1 MDDEIRE
8 TIRSLLKDDPWRL
21 ITPVQVYHEMGK
33 RGRCCGCFPG
43 LVDLILETTEH
54 YHLEMTS
61 DRSTVISFINKLKK
75 EHEQCETARI
85 LAQRKKA
92 AIKVA

>member
-1 MDDEIRE
+1 MLDV
-8 TIRSLLKDDPWRL
+8 DPWRL

-43 LVDLILETTEH
+43 LVDLILETTEL
-54 YHLEMTS
+54 YHLELTT

-75 EHEQCETARI
+75 EHEQCETARMLAKRK
-85 LAQRKKA
+85 LAQ
-92 AIKVA
+92 IKVA